1 MPSLAKLSLRSSVA
15 GCALLAAVPTTL
27 LNALPAAAGTSYQ
40 IQCQETGKPCRET
53 ETLLPLRVLPRP
65 SASIFKSK
73 DSAPGNVAVENVPA
87 FRPLFVFARE
97 GVDYTD
103 PTNPKG
109 WYQVGGGEATPE
121 GWMPAKDVMEW
132 RQALVVAYTH
142 PGVGREAR
150 HPVLMF
156 DNQAALEQIA
166 LGKDRESE
174 AGKIYEAVEKGEK
187 PKSVVS
193 IEPKRFADIEDNFY
207 VLPVLDFKSVTKFD
221 DETRLLQLA
230 AAVPGKRSDETN
242 QTTLGNAAYAQAS
255 AAKATLSGDAAKGLR
270 VDIVFVMDLT
280 GSMGPFVESTKTAIT
295 DLTRAIT
302 KDPMLKEAVRFGIVG
317 YRDDLRVEPKLE
329 FVSKNFTPT
338 LLQDTDFVSVIDQQV
353 RASAVSSDD
362 YAEEGY
368 AGVKTALNETAWT
381 DGALRFMVMVGDASA
396 HEPGHKQSTTRLSAA
411 ELRHMANDQHVSVF
425 SVHLKAQR
433 YAKDHPKAE
442 EQFSTLANN
451 PGTSAPALFSF
462 DADKPDEYAT
472 VVKQISS
479 QLSELVDAA
488 RKGREVVPDTL
499 SESATVL
506 SSASSTAGAPA
517 GGDAELKDEGWNPE
531 ARQKELLGP
540 QADRPEV
547 KEQAQKINEVA
558 AAALINYLGGDT
570 VRDLTFWAMD
580 RDLIDPRKKALDV
593 RVLVSKTELN
603 DLIGAL
609 QKVTDALSTAE
620 VAQLEFFTALQSVMA
635 QTTTGTPIDFE
646 KAQKLSQTELMPK
659 WIEKLP
665 YRSAIMEMN
674 NATYEALTPD
684 ERVTLEQSLQSKLQY
699 YVEVNANVDAWKV
712 LDGRG
717 ADTAK
722 VYALPLD
729 ALP

>member
-1 MPSLAKLSLRSSVA
+1 MPSLAKLSLHSSVA
-15 GCALLAAVPTTL
+15 GWALLAAMPTAL
-27 LNALPAAAGTSYQ
+27 LTALPASAGTSYQ
-40 IQCQETGKPCRET
+40 IQCQEAGKPCRET

-73 DSAPGNVAVENVPA
+73 DASPGNLAVENAPA

-97 GVDYTD
+97 EVDYTD

-109 WYQVGGGEATPE
+109 WYQVGGGEAKPE

-142 PGVGREAR
+142 PGVGKEAR

-156 DNQAALEQIA
+156 DDQAALERIA

-174 AGKIYEAVEKGEK
+174 AGKIYESVEKGEK

-221 DETRLLQLA
+221 DEARLLQLA
-230 AAVPGKRSDETN
+230 AAVPGKRSDEKN

-255 AAKATLSGDAAKGLR
+255 TAKATLSGDAAKGLK

-302 KDPMLKEAVRFGIVG
+302 KDPKLKEAVRFGLVG

-329 FVSKNFTPT
+329 FVSKNFTPK

-381 DGALRFMVMVGDASA
+381 DGALRFMVVVGDASA
-396 HEPGHKQSTTRLSAA
+396 HEPGHKQSTTHLSAA
-411 ELRHMANDQHVSVF
+411 ELRHMTNDQHVSVF
-425 SVHLKAQR
+425 SIHLKAPR
-433 YAKDHPKAE
+433 YAKDHPKAD

-451 PGTSAPALFSF
+451 PGTSAPALISL
-462 DADKPDEYAT
+462 DADKPDDYAT
-472 VVKQISS
+472 AVKVISG
-479 QLSELVDAA
+479 QLAQLVEAA

-499 SESATVL
+499 SESVTVP
-506 SSASSTAGAPA
+506 SSTASAAPA
-517 GGDAELKDEGWNPE
+517 DGDGELKDEGWNPE
-531 ARQKELLGP
+531 ARQKELLGA
-540 QADRPEV
+540 QADKPEV

-646 KAQKLSQTELMPK
+646 KAQKLAQTELMPK

-717 ADTAK
+717 TDGAK